1 MPSTRKRRERRILRK
16 LLGRT
21 DLPFTYADLI
31 HNPNADRVAGVIAGT
46 DTVYPPYGETPATI
60 EAVRASIRNGH
71 FLNPARGASKLQ
83 KDTDFVQGNGMAN
96 ENDKDGAGIM
106 ASEAASS
113 EADWTGVPSAQVP
126 HFYWNTSFPFNG
138 QAAPTQS
145 TTAEALDIGK
155 TNNSAIFYSPNGP
168 NTSFIARYSAAAGL
182 YPLELG
188 TPAGTPQ
195 VNRFARVFIHGDLYD
210 QTAGGAAI
218 KDDPA
223 DASCL
228 GNRLHVSGAG
238 DVNATPLLLA
248 PQCWTSGNVHR
259 AGVTTPDG
267 NTNAVFTITG
277 STGTTYVISSS
288 NVNNTT
294 AAGTVADPFTW
305 EIGAGAGDTS
315 DWFINLKTVV
325 QTVASD
331 DFIVRAHREPRVSK
345 GALWLYSKNL
355 GAGGA
360 CSITSSDPTT
370 APVISAAGVEVTESL
385 FIALLAATSTLL
397 GTADQGPADAVESAG
412 IGWITSSM
420 PYTGAIALD
429 WIWESVNSN
438 PASFPTS
445 SIPGYA
451 VYMTSSNTTGNVP
464 NIYLP

>member
-1 MPSTRKRRERRILRK
+1 MPSNRRRRERRIMRK

-21 DLPFTYADLI
+21 ALPFTYADLI
-31 HNPNADRVAGVIAGT
+31 HNSNPNRVAAQVAGT
-46 DTVYPPYGETPATI
+46 DTVYPPYGETPTI
-60 EAVRASIRNGH
+60 REAVRTSIRNGH

-83 KDTDFVQGNGMAN
+83 KDTDFVQGSGMAN
-96 ENDKDGAGIM
+96 ENDKDGAAIF
-106 ASEAASS
+106 ADESAANEAA
-113 EADWTGVPSAQVP
+113 WTGVASSQVP
-126 HFYWNTSFPFNG
+126 HFYWNTTFPFSG

-182 YPLELG
+182 YPQELG
-188 TPAGTPQ
+188 TPAGNPQ
-195 VNRFARVFIHGDLYD
+195 INRFARVFIHGDLYD

-223 DASCL
+223 DSTCV

-238 DVNATPLLLA
+238 NVAGAPLYVA

-267 NTNAVFTITG
+267 DTNAVFTITG

-288 NVNNTT
+288 NINNTT

-305 EIGAGAGDTS
+305 EIGALGADTS

-325 QTVASD
+325 QTVAGD
-331 DFIVRAHREPRVSK
+331 DFIVRAHREPRVGQ

-355 GAGGA
+355 GAGGT
-360 CSITSSDPTT
+360 CSITSSDPIT
-370 APVISAAGVEVTESL
+370 APVMDATGSEVTSSL
-385 FIALLAATSTLL
+385 FDSVLAATSTMLTLADL
-397 GTADQGPADAVESAG
+397 GPISSTSN
-412 IGWITSSM
+412 WLTSSM

-429 WIWESVNSN
+429 WIWESIPTQ
-438 PASFPTS
+438 PAQFTTS
-445 SIPGYA
+445 SIAGYA

-464 NIYLP
+464 DIYLP